1 MNSVNETGSARLE
14 PGRIVAAT
22 HNEGKVRELEA
33 LLEPLGFDV
42 VSAGDLGLPEPDETE
57 QTFTGNALIKAHAA
71 AKATGSPALSDDSG
85 LEVFSIGGM
94 PGVHSAIWA
103 GVPRDFGRAMEKVRI
118 AMEEVGATDP
128 AARFVCALALAW
140 PDGQEMVF
148 EGEVRGQ
155 VVFPPRGDR
164 GFGYDP
170 MFIAQGET
178 ETFGEMD
185 PDRKHAMSHRADAFR
200 KLSASVLNS

>member
-170 MFIAQGET
+170 MFIAHGET

>member
-1 MNSVNETGSARLE
+1 MAETVERLE

-22 HNEGKVRELEA
+22 HNAGKVKELRA
-33 LLEPLGFDV
+33 LLEPHGFEV
-42 VSAGDLGLPEPDETE
+42 VSAGELGLDEPVETE
-57 QTFTGNALIKAHAA
+57 QTFTGNALIKANAA
-71 AKATGSPALSDDSG
+71 AAASGLPALSDDSG
-85 LEVFSIGGM
+85 LEVFAIGGM

-103 GVPRDFGRAMEKVRI
+103 GEPRDFGRAMEKVRE
-118 AMEEVGATDP
+118 AMEDVGATDP

-140 PDGQEMVF
+140 PDGRSMVF

-155 VVFPPRGDR
+155 IVFPPRGDR

-170 MFIAQGET
+170 MFVADGET

-185 PDRKHAMSHRADAFR
+185 PDRKHAMSHRADAFC
-200 KLSASVLNS
+200 KLTAALLEPRD

>member
-1 MNSVNETGSARLE
+1 MPDAVERLE

-22 HNEGKVRELEA
+22 HNSGKVRELKA
-33 LLEPLGFDV
+33 LLEPRGFEV
-42 VSAGDLGLPEPDETE
+42 ASAGKMGLDEPAETE

-71 AKATGSPALSDDSG
+71 ANASGLPALSDDSG
-85 LEVFSIGGM
+85 LEVFAIGGM

-103 GVPRDFGRAMEKVRI
+103 GEPRDFGRAMEKVRE
-118 AMEEVGATDP
+118 AMEDVGATDN

-140 PDGQEMVF
+140 PDGHSTVF
-148 EGEVRGQ
+148 EGEVRGH

-170 MFIAQGET
+170 MFIADGET

-200 KLSASVLNS
+200 KLTAALLEPRD